1 MLALVLVARGAVAAP
16 LLVNSPQHRLPF
28 PRWELL
34 PARRETLSESVS
46 RRGQSD
52 TWSERTHKV
61 SGFAKCE
68 MRNVR
73 FREMRNAKCDKPAV
87 AKGLRN
93 AKCDKPAVAKGLE
106 ARSVCSAV
114 GLSRAHSRHASGRSG
129 RPSVRKAV

>member
-34 PARRETLSESVS
+34 PAFS
-46 RRGQSD
+46 
-52 TWSERTHKV
+52 
-61 SGFAKCE
+61 
-68 MRNVR
+68 
-73 FREMRNAKCDKPAV
+73 PAV
-87 AKGLRN
+87 ATSVSPTPGNQSLVTRIT
-93 AKCDKPAVAKGLE
+93 E

-129 RPSVRKAV
+129 RPSVR